1 MASDEPKTPT
11 LTYAQRKKQNRRAR
25 KAQEATAASACNDQ
39 VVTDN
44 KQDLCF
50 EIRTACGNK
59 GVGVFATH
67 TIAAGSLIH
76 QEAPIIVLSKS
87 HNTVNIKEFATIYHD
102 LSSENQA
109 RLNKLRTSIDM
120 PNRCHTDPVISQLDL
135 ANPLHMRW
143 LQFNSNANDTPDGCG
158 IYDTPNAV
166 RVGNPTETSTIWA
179 VTLIKSGE
187 EITICYNKEWYN
199 FTTAERKVEIPGSGF
214 EWTCECLL
222 CTGPT
227 QVRRLSDM
235 RRKLMRHL
243 TLLIAGK
250 EASTVTH
257 RLDVKAVLQKMLQQV
272 GSWHPRA
279 SRTVAL
285 WLCVSLL
292 DAEGGVLGGE
302 LATFYGALA
311 LSLVERRRALGLH
324 KLPAAAQV
332 NFEAWRKR
340 CLDLA
345 SLAPWEKK
353 CGPSAAFLTALKL
366 M

>member
-1 MASDEPKTPT
+1 
-11 LTYAQRKKQNRRAR
+11 
-25 KAQEATAASACNDQ
+25 
-39 VVTDN
+39 
-44 KQDLCF
+44 
-50 EIRTACGNK
+50 
-59 GVGVFATH
+59 
-67 TIAAGSLIH
+67 
-76 QEAPIIVLSKS
+76 
-87 HNTVNIKEFATIYHD
+87 
-102 LSSENQA
+102 
-109 RLNKLRTSIDM
+109 
-120 PNRCHTDPVISQLDL
+120 
-135 ANPLHMRW
+135 MRW

-179 VTLIKSGE
+179 VTPIKSGQ

-199 FTTAERKVEIPGSGF
+199 FTTTDRKVEIPGSGF
-214 EWTCECLL
+214 AWTCECVL
-222 CTGPT
+222 CTGPIEI
-227 QVRRLSDM
+227 RRLSDM

-257 RLDVKAVLQKMLQQV
+257 RLDVKAVLPKMLQQV
-272 GSWHPRA
+272 GSWHPEA

-285 WLCVSLL
+285 WLYVALL

-311 LSLVERRRALGLH
+311 LSLVERRRALGLQ

-332 NFEAWRKR
+332 NFDAWRQR

-345 SLAPWEKK
+345 VLAPWEKNY
-353 CGPSAAFLTALKL
+353 GPSAAFLTALKK